1 MTKKSFSNKPSNR
14 LSNKLALMNTAL
26 ANQRTYLAYTRTGF
40 AVTALAAKF
49 KSNIVITVGLILII
63 VGVYQYYTI
72 ALDLENNI
80 VSLPDKEIPLT
91 FTIAGLKAVYYYFN

>member
-40 AVTALAAKF
+40 AVTALAEW
-49 KSNIVITVGLILII
+49 L
-63 VGVYQYYTI
+63 
-72 ALDLENNI
+72 
-80 VSLPDKEIPLT
+80 
-91 FTIAGLKAVYYYFN
+91 